1 MIRKTAIILLTFI
14 FITLASCSNQ
24 TKLPPVQETV
34 QPSNEAAASSTPGEE
49 KTEQNTH
56 SAGETEAG
64 GSGEAV
70 QETVK
75 TSVAD
80 LLSLAQAF
88 RSAIEKGE
96 AAVSH
101 EEGFTR
107 YLDAQGSPVYTFIAQ
122 DDGSARLIFHKDGTV
137 IRKES
142 VYILSGDKLVAED
155 GTQYGEDSPVFADY
169 DSLALE
175 VRTQE
180 HVHRISASASGLD
193 ATGEETEV
201 SLRQETVYTD
211 SMARSV
217 LSLTFSPSFGDIS
230 SAGLSFDTESQGA
243 FSNVRV
249 SAGSL
254 SFSDEE
260 AVRLA
265 SLFSIR

>member
-56 SAGETEAG
+56 SAGETEEG

-70 QETVK
+70 QETAK
-75 TSVAD
+75 TSAAD
-80 LLSLAQAF
+80 LLSLAQTF
-88 RSAIEKGE
+88 RSAFEKGE
-96 AAVSH
+96 ATVSH

-107 YLDAQGSPVYTFIAQ
+107 YLDAQ
-122 DDGSARLIFHKDGTV
+122 GSARLIFHKDGTV

-217 LSLTFSPSFGDIS
+217 LSLTFIPSFGDIS
-230 SAGLSFDTESQGA
+230 SAGLSFDSDSQGA
-243 FSNVRV
+243 FSNVSV

-254 SFSDEE
+254 KFTEDE

-265 SLFSIR
+265 SLLALR